1 MENLDL
7 FLAAKAGS
15 GTTEH
20 YTENQ
25 VLRAFKWSDDRIR
38 AIHWYFDDLRSRSDD
53 VYIESESNEDLVKQ
67 VDRMYIKHFV
77 ETKLV
82 NALIRIHEM
91 GPDLESLISEME
103 NYIDRIENYY

>member
-1 MENLDL
+1 MAELED

-25 VLRAFKWSDDRIR
+25 VLRAYKWNDDRIR
-38 AIHWYFDDLRSRSDD
+38 AIHWYFDGLRSRSDN
-53 VYIESESNEDLVKQ
+53 VYIESESNEDLVEQ
-67 VDRMYIKHFV
+67 VDRMYIKYFV

-82 NALIRIHEM
+82 DALIRIHKA
-91 GPDLESLISEME
+91 GPDLESIISEVE
-103 NYIDRIENYY
+103 NYIERFENYY

>member
-1 MENLDL
+1 MAELED

-25 VLRAFKWSDDRIR
+25 VLRAYKWNDDRIR
-38 AIHWYFDDLRSRSDD
+38 AIHWYFDGLRSRSDN
-53 VYIESESNEDLVKQ
+53 VYIESESNEDLVEQ
-67 VDRMYIKHFV
+67 VDRMYIKYFV

-82 NALIRIHEM
+82 DALIRIHKA
-91 GPDLESLISEME
+91 GPDLESILSEVE
-103 NYIDRIENYY
+103 NYIERFENYY